1 MELKILEKSD
11 DEMKLEIAGESH
23 TLLNMLKSILLEDE
37 RVHTASYDMKH
48 VTISEPVLFI
58 KTENADPIDVIKD
71 AVAVLIAECDEF
83 ISVFN
88 KAVE

>member
-11 DEMKLEIAGESH
+11 DEMKMEIAGESH
-23 TLLNMLKSILLEDE
+23 TLLNMLKIILLEDE

-48 VTISEPVLFI
+48 VTVSEPILFI
-58 KTENADPIDVIKD
+58 KTENA
-71 AVAVLIAECDEF
+71 A
-83 ISVFN
+83 VFN

>member
-23 TLLNMLKSILLEDE
+23 TLLNMLKIILLEDD

-58 KTENADPIDVIKD
+58 KTENADPIDVVKD
-71 AVAVLIAECDEF
+71 AVAALITECDEF

-88 KAVE
+88 KAVA

>member
-11 DEMKLEIAGESH
+11 DEMKMEIAGESH
-23 TLLNMLKSILLEDE
+23 TLLNMLKIILLEDE

-58 KTENADPIDVIKD
+58 KTENADPIDVVKD
-71 AVAVLIAECDEF
+71 AVAKLITECEEF
-83 ISVFN
+83 VTVFN

>member
-1 MELKILEKSD
+1 MELKILEKSE

-23 TLLNMLKSILLEDE
+23 TLLNMLKIILLEDD

-48 VTISEPVLFI
+48 VTISEPILFV
-58 KTENADPIDVIKD
+58 KTENADPIDVVKD
-71 AVAVLIAECDEF
+71 AVATLIKECDEF

-88 KAVE
+88 KAVA

>member
-11 DEMKLEIAGESH
+11 DEMKMEIAGESH
-23 TLLNMLKSILLEDE
+23 TLLNMLKIILLEDE

-58 KTENADPIDVIKD
+58 KTENADPIDVVKA
-71 AVAVLIAECDEF
+71 AVAKLITECEEF
-83 ISVFN
+83 VTVFN

>member
-11 DEMKLEIAGESH
+11 DEMKMEIAGESH
-23 TLLNMLKSILLEDE
+23 TLLNMLKIILLEDE

-48 VTISEPVLFI
+48 VTVSDPILFI
-58 KTENADPIDVIKD
+58 KTENADPIDVVKD
-71 AVAVLIAECDEF
+71 AVAKLITDCEEF
-83 ISVFN
+83 TTVFN

>member
-11 DEMKLEIAGESH
+11 DEMKMEIAGESH
-23 TLLNMLKSILLEDE
+23 TLLNMLKIILLEDE

-48 VTISEPVLFI
+48 VTISEPILFI
-58 KTENADPIDVIKD
+58 KTENADPIDVVKD
-71 AVAVLIAECDEF
+71 AVAKLITECEEF
-83 ISVFN
+83 ATVFN

>member
-11 DEMKLEIAGESH
+11 DEMKMEIAGESH
-23 TLLNMLKSILLEDE
+23 TLLNMLKIILLEDE

-48 VTISEPVLFI
+48 VTVSEPILFI
-58 KTENADPIDVIKD
+58 KTENADPIDVVKD
-71 AVAVLIAECDEF
+71 AVAKLITDCEEF
-83 ISVFN
+83 ATVFN

>member
-11 DEMKLEIAGESH
+11 DEMKMEIAGESH
-23 TLLNMLKSILLEDE
+23 TLLNMLKIILLEDE

-48 VTISEPVLFI
+48 VTVSEPILFI
-58 KTENADPIDVIKD
+58 KTENADPIDVVKD
-71 AVAVLIAECDEF
+71 AVAKLITDCEEF
-83 ISVFN
+83 TTVFT

>member
-11 DEMKLEIAGESH
+11 DEMKMEIAGESH
-23 TLLNMLKSILLEDE
+23 TLLNMLKIILLEDE

-48 VTISEPVLFI
+48 VTVSEPILFI
-58 KTENADPIDVIKD
+58 KTENADPIDVVKD
-71 AVAVLIAECDEF
+71 AVAKLITDCEEF
-83 ISVFN
+83 TTVFN

>member
-11 DEMKLEIAGESH
+11 DEMKIEIAGESH
-23 TLLNMLKSILLEDE
+23 TLLNMLKIILLEDE

-71 AVAVLIAECDEF
+71 AVTALIAECEEF
-83 ISVFN
+83 VSVFD

>member
-1 MELKILEKSD
+1 MELKILEKSE

-23 TLLNMLKSILLEDE
+23 TLLNMLKIILVEDE

-48 VTISEPVLFI
+48 VTISEPVLFV
-58 KTENADPIDVIKD
+58 KTENADPIDVVKD
-71 AVAVLIAECDEF
+71 AVAALIAQCEEF
-83 ISVFN
+83 TSAFG